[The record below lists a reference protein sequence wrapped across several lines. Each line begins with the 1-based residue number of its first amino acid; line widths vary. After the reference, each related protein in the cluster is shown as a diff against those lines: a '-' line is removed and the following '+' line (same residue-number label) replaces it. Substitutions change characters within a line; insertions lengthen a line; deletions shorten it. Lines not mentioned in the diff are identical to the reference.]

1 MKKYDLIAIGGG
13 SGGLSVAEQAARYG
27 AKCALIEAHQL
38 GGTCVNV
45 GCVPKK
51 VMWYG
56 ANLAH
61 FIDHARD
68 YGFQLDVHGFD
79 WKALKTARDAYIR
92 NINQWYVTYLKDSNI
107 DLIQGVACFVDN
119 HTVVVNGQQY
129 SAEHIV
135 IATGGEPMVPDL
147 PGAELGITSD
157 GFFELDSCPKRIAI
171 VGSGY
176 IAVELAGIFQAL
188 GASVTLLLRG
198 EVLLRAFDTMLR
210 ESLMGQMLSDGI
222 DILSKTQL
230 ESITRA
236 ESGSL
241 RIKCSSDNDV
251 QTDVLVW
258 AIGRRASTQ
267 ALNLNAVNV
276 LQNKD
281 GTIATDDFQNT
292 STPGIYAIGDVTGRF
307 QLTPVAIAAGRRLA
321 DRLFNQQQNRRLVYE
336 NIPTVVFSHP
346 PIGTVGLTEEQARDL
361 HGSAVKIYQT
371 RFTPMYHAFTQH
383 QSKTAIKLVC
393 VGAQEKIIGCH
404 VMGVG
409 ADEMLQGFAVA
420 IRMGASKRDFDDTV
434 AVHPTSAEELV
445 TLK

>member
-1 MKKYDLIAIGGG
+1 MKNYDFIAIGGG
-13 SGGLSVAEQAARYG
+13 SGGLSVAERAARYG

-61 FIDHARD
+61 CIEHAQD
-68 YGFQLDVHGFD
+68 YGFQLDVHSFD
-79 WKALKTARDAYIR
+79 WKALKSARDTYIR
-92 NINQWYVTYLKDSNI
+92 NINQWYATYLKDSNI
-107 DLIQGVACFVDN
+107 DLIQGIARFVDN
-119 HTVVVNGQQY
+119 HTIAVNEQRY
-129 SAEHIV
+129 TAEHIV
-135 IATGGEPMVPDL
+135 IATGGEPVIPDL
-147 PGAELGITSD
+147 LGAELGISSD
-157 GFFELDSCPKRIAI
+157 GFFELDNCPKRVAI

-198 EVLLRAFDTMLR
+198 EVLLRPFDAMLR
-210 ESLMGQMLSDGI
+210 ESLMGQMLSDGTN
-222 DILSKTQL
+222 ILPQTQL
-230 ESITRA
+230 ERVTQ
-236 ESGSL
+236 ENNGSL
-241 RIKCSSDNDV
+241 CIQCSGDSHV
-251 QTDVLVW
+251 QTDVLIW
-258 AIGRRASTQ
+258 AIGRRPSTQ
-267 ALNLNAVNV
+267 ALNLDAIKVQ
-276 LQNKD
+276 QNED

-292 STPGIYAIGDVTGRF
+292 SIPGIYAIGDVTGRF

-321 DRLFNQQQNRRLVYE
+321 DRLFNQQQDRRLIYA

-346 PIGTVGLTEEQARDL
+346 PIGTVGLTEEEGRKL
-361 HGSAVKIYQT
+361 HGAAVKVYQT
-371 RFTPMYHAFTQH
+371 RFTPMYHAFTKH
-383 QSKTAIKLVC
+383 QSETALKLVC

-404 VMGVG
+404 IIGVG

-420 IRMGASKRDFDDTV
+420 IRMGATKQDFDDTV
-434 AVHPTSAEELV
+434 AIHPTSAEELV